1 MTKRR
6 FIDKVLERINRV
18 DRPQLENYF
27 GKIARENESY
37 LEILDRLDEGI
48 LIVDSEKQLGF
59 INSTAERILGI
70 SGARSIGKRID
81 KCLEDVKLADVF
93 REIIEGDAEVCR
105 REFNTAFPRDQ
116 LLRLYFSPASRL
128 NEKEILNWMVT
139 VRDITESREQN
150 REELKT
156 EKIKALI
163 TMAGVLAHELGNP
176 LNSLT
181 IHIQLIKR
189 AVNKL
194 SDNYKG
200 KINPLLRIAQNEVKR
215 LDGIIGRFLQATRP
229 LRPRL
234 FREDINKILDETIK
248 LMGPEI
254 RKKKIKQIR
263 KADPD
268 LPMIYVDQLQ
278 IRQVFINIIVNALEA
293 MQIEGKLEI
302 KTELKDEW
310 VKISFSDSGAGIRD
324 GDFGKVF
331 EPYYTTKSNGSGL
344 GLVIVNRIV
353 TDHGGR
359 IEVKS
364 REGRGTTVVLSL
376 PLVTGGRRLLPEGEK
391 IVIARKLGGNE

>member
-48 LIVDSEKQLGF
+48 LIVDSEKRLGF

-70 SGARSIGKRID
+70 SGARSVGKRID
-81 KCLEDVKLADVF
+81 KCLEDFKLADVF

-376 PLVTGGRRLLPEGEK
+376 PLVTGGRRLLPVGEK

>member
-376 PLVTGGRRLLPEGEK
+376 PLVTGGRRLLPVGEK